1 MNLLDLQFWY
11 QQQRVLGLI
20 GIVIGLGA
28 WGMEFAGAVY
38 VCPYCRV
45 QRTVILLLGCVMLL
59 PSPRHWITKYVASV
73 VGFLGAVVA
82 VNQNFMG
89 WVKISKGEFA
99 FNENLFCSRPDR
111 SLSYW
116 RNSGSYW
123 AALLR
128 LSKYAPDQ
136 FIPAMPRLLG
146 RQVNFGQHFNA
157 LTRAKSSP
165 PLTRKN
171 VCLPPSTTSSLPSL
185 IC

>member
-11 QQQRVLGLI
+11 RQQRALGLI

-28 WGMEFAGAVY
+28 WSMEFTGAVY

-59 PSPRHWITKYVASV
+59 PSPRHWMATYVASV

-99 FNENLFCSRPDR
+99 FNENLFIDPFLLSTGSLFIILAQLWLILGSSR
-111 SLSYW
+111 
-116 RNSGSYW
+116 
-123 AALLR
+123 
-128 LSKYAPDQ
+128 APT
-136 FIPAMPRLLG
+136 
-146 RQVNFGQHFNA
+146 HE
-157 LTRAKSSP
+157 
-165 PLTRKN
+165 
-171 VCLPPSTTSSLPSL
+171 
-185 IC
+185 